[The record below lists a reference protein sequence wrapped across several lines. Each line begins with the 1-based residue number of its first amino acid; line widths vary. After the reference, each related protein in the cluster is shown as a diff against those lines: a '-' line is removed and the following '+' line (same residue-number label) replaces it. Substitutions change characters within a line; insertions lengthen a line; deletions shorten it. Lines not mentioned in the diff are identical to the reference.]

1 MGKNLS
7 KLKRDDFDNKI
18 SQIKYFIENNA
29 NDENSRRLLSYLGEI
44 QKDLHS
50 KKYGLVFE
58 EHQEEI
64 DRILKEHAP
73 VLLEQ
78 KELSIKNG
86 SEVNYLIEGDNLAAL
101 KLLSKTHRGKIDLII
116 TDPPYNTG
124 SKDFIYDDDFVD
136 KEDAFRHSKWLSFMD
151 KRLRLAYDLLSDNG
165 LICIHIDDNEQA
177 ALKMLMDQIFDESNF
192 VNCIAVKMSEP
203 SGVKMSHTEKRL
215 PKLKEYILIYK
226 KKNISLSDIRIPKEV
241 WDSEYKT
248 YITKISDEDLAY
260 IKNVMENENRTEE
273 EIQKCDLLLSQADYV
288 SISEVYKE
296 KKITNAKDKEKFNY
310 DHAHRIFQT
319 VSLGSGAKAEIN
331 EIRES
336 TTSKFFTYLTPKNKL
351 YVIKGDYDLSQKKP
365 RMQVLFADSYLTVN
379 PCDFW
384 HDIRTTGLDNEGN
397 VDFKN
402 GKKPLKVEKRLL
414 QLANNKNAIV
424 LDFFAGSGTL
434 GEAVLQQNEE
444 DGGNRKYI
452 LCTNNA
458 LDSDDEEQLLIT
470 KGYLKAKPR
479 KNSNQYEVWLNEYKA
494 FKNSSEY
501 KELKETEEFQSLG
514 ICRNKT
520 YKRLKNAIEKSTN
533 KTSLKY
539 FKVGF
544 IPVSGRFYYEYT
556 DQLLSH
562 VKELVE
568 LENGIDFESSNHVAI
583 ISEDEEFEEL
593 MVDTE
598 IKQAIKKV
606 YLGHDVLINQEQ
618 EYYLIK
624 NNIEV
629 NIIPDNYYNE
639 LRG

>member
-1 MGKNLS
+1 MGTNLS

-18 SQIKYFIENNA
+18 SQIKYFIEKNT
-29 NDENSRRLLSYLGEI
+29 NDESSRRLLSYLGEI

-58 EHQEEI
+58 EHEEEI
-64 DRILKEHAP
+64 DRVLKEHAP

-151 KRLRLAYDLLSDNG
+151 KRLRIAYELLSENG
-165 LICIHIDDNEQA
+165 IMCIHIDDNEQA

-192 VNCIAVKMSEP
+192 INCIAVKMSEP
-203 SGVKMSHTEKRL
+203 SGVKMSHAEKRL
-215 PKLKEYILIYK
+215 PKLKEYVLIYK
-226 KKNISLSDIRIPKEV
+226 KKNISLADIRVPKTG
-241 WDSEYKT
+241 WDDEYKT
-248 YITKISDEDLAY
+248 YMTGIDDDELAFLKSVISDE
-260 IKNVMENENRTEE
+260 NRTLEDIE
-273 EIQKCDLLLSQADYV
+273 KCNELLINADYT
-288 SISEVYKE
+288 SLSNVYRENGITKKDE
-296 KKITNAKDKEKFNY
+296 KLNFNFENAN
-310 DHAHRIFQT
+310 RIFRT
-319 VSLGSGAKAEIN
+319 TSMSGGAKEAIN
-331 EIRES
+331 KIREE
-336 TTSKFFTYLTPKNKL
+336 TNNKFFTYVTPQNKL
-351 YVIKGDYDLSQKKP
+351 YVIKGDYDLTQEKP
-365 RMQVLFADSYLTVN
+365 RMQVLFADDHLTVN

-544 IPVSGRFYYEYT
+544 IPVSGKFYYEYT